1 MLTFN
6 YQYRIY
12 PDRSQEEKLIE
23 IMEICRSAYNYA
35 LREIKDWCNSR
46 KCPIDRCSLVSEYII
61 SADAKFPSELNQL
74 NRLPKAKKEF
84 PRLKEVPSQVLQQTI
99 KQLHRAWDFFRSR
112 GYGFPRFKK
121 FGQFK
126 SILFPQFKESPLTS
140 SLKLRLRKEGKE
152 GGIWQISLPK
162 IGKVRINVHRPIP
175 EGFKVK
181 QVRVIRKAD
190 RWYVSICIQLDV
202 DVPTPLTSPLI
213 GGTEGGGHAL
223 GVDIGLEKFLA
234 TSDGVLVKPP
244 KFFKKMQSEL
254 KLLQRRLSRKQKRC
268 GMHLRFPAGI
278 RFPQGRRSKNYEKQ
292 RIKVAR
298 MHHKISN
305 TRKDFH
311 YKQAHALCDAGDMIF
326 MEDLDYRITAKGMLG
341 KEMLDGG
348 FGQFRTITQQ
358 VCWTPLTS
366 PHFMGGKRGV
376 DVVDARGSSQ
386 TCPNCGVH
394 VKKDPRP
401 SPNRIRAGKRGC
413 IPHLSVRVHKCPEC
427 KYEADRDVAAA
438 SVLKKRGLNLVR
450 RDSSERK
457 QPATDGVSHQERSV
471 GGLVSQS

>member
-12 PDRSQEEKLIE
+12 PDQSQEKRLIE
-23 IMEICRSAYNYA
+23 IVEVCRSAYNFA
-35 LREIKDWCNSR
+35 LRQIKDWCNSR
-46 KCPIDRCSLVSEYII
+46 KCLIDRCSLVSEYII
-61 SADAKFPSELNQL
+61 PADARFPSELSQL
-74 NRLPKAKKEF
+74 NQLPKAKKEF
-84 PRLKEVPSQVLQQTI
+84 PNLKQVPSQVLQQTI
-99 KQLHRAWDFFRSR
+99 KQLHRAWDFFRKR

-126 SILFPQFKESPLTS
+126 SILFPQFKENPITG
-140 SLKLRLRKEGKE
+140 E
-152 GGIWQISLPK
+152 QIYLPK

-175 EGFKVK
+175 EGFQVK
-181 QVRVIRKAD
+181 QIRVIRKAD
-190 RWYVSICIQLDV
+190 RWYVSVCIQLDV
-202 DVPTPLTSPLI
+202 EVPDPPPH
-213 GGTEGGGHAL
+213 GHAL

-244 KFFKKMQSEL
+244 KFFKKMQSKL
-254 KLLQRRLSRKQKRC
+254 SLLQRRLSRKQK
-268 GMHLRFPAGI
+268 
-278 RFPQGRRSKNYEKQ
+278 RSKNYEKQ

-311 YKQAHALCDAGDMIF
+311 YKQAHALCDQGNMLF

-358 VCWTPLTS
+358 VCW
-366 PHFMGGKRGV
+366 KRGKYFS
-376 DVVDARGSSQ
+376 VVDARGSSQ

-394 VKKDPRP
+394 VKKD
-401 SPNRIRAGKRGC
+401 
-413 IPHLSVRVHKCPEC
+413 LSVRVHKCPEC
-427 KYEADRDVAAA
+427 NYEADRDVAAA
-438 SVLKKRGLNLVR
+438 QVLKNRGIEKI
-450 RDSSERK
+450 ST
-457 QPATDGVSHQERSV
+457 A
-471 GGLVSQS
+471 GLVGTETA

>member
-12 PDRSQEEKLIE
+12 PDQSQEEKLLE

-61 SADAKFPSELNQL
+61 PADAKFPSELNQL
-74 NRLPKAKKEF
+74 NQLPKAKKKF

-121 FGQFK
+121 LGQFK
-126 SILFPQFKESPLTS
+126 SILFPQFKESPLTP
-140 SLKLRLRKEGKE
+140 LIKGGKE
-152 GGIWQISLPK
+152 GGIWQINLPK

-175 EGFKVK
+175 DGFKVK

-202 DVPTPLTSPLI
+202 NVPTPLTSPLI

-244 KFFKKMQSEL
+244 KFFKKMQSKL
-254 KLLQRRLSRKQKRC
+254 GLLQRRLSRKQK
-268 GMHLRFPAGI
+268 
-278 RFPQGRRSKNYEKQ
+278 QSKNYEKQ

-358 VCWTPLTS
+358 VCW
-366 PHFMGGKRGV
+366 KRGKYFS
-376 DVVDARGSSQ
+376 VVDARGSSQ

-394 VKKDPRP
+394 VKKD
-401 SPNRIRAGKRGC
+401 
-413 IPHLSVRVHKCPEC
+413 LSVRVHSCPEC
-427 KYEADRDVAAA
+427 SYEADRDVAAA
-438 SVLKKRGLNLVR
+438 QVLKNRGIEKI
-450 RDSSERK
+450 ST
-457 QPATDGVSHQERSV
+457 A
-471 GGLVSQS
+471 GLVGKETA

>member
-12 PDRSQEEKLIE
+12 PDQFQEEKLLE

-46 KCPIDRCSLVSEYII
+46 KSSIDRCSLVSEYII
-61 SADAKFPSELNQL
+61 PADAKFPSELSQL
-74 NRLPKAKKEF
+74 NQLPKAKKEF
-84 PRLKEVPSQVLQQTI
+84 PNLKQVPSQVLQQTI
-99 KQLHRAWDFFRSR
+99 KQLHRAWDFFRAR

-121 FGQFK
+121 LGQFK
-126 SILFPQFKESPLTS
+126 SILFPQFKESPLTP
-140 SLKLRLRKEGKE
+140 LRKGGKE

-190 RWYVSICIQLDV
+190 KWYVSICIQLDV
-202 DVPTPLTSPLI
+202 DVPDPQPH
-213 GGTEGGGHAL
+213 GHPL

-244 KFFKKMQSEL
+244 NFFKKMQSEL
-254 KLLQRRLSRKQKRC
+254 KLLQRRLSRKQK
-268 GMHLRFPAGI
+268 
-278 RFPQGRRSKNYEKQ
+278 RSKNYEKQ

-326 MEDLDYRITAKGMLG
+326 MEDLDYRIKAKGMLG

-358 VCWTPLTS
+358 VCW
-366 PHFMGGKRGV
+366 KRGKYFS
-376 DVVDARGSSQ
+376 VVDARGSSQ

-471 GGLVSQS
+471 GG